1 MTSFIYVNTESKE
14 LTVDVKKKTILS
26 TSPVFYGLPFTA
38 HII

>member
-1 MTSFIYVNTESKE
+1 MTSFIYVNTESEE
-14 LTVDVKKKTILS
+14 LTVDVKKTILN